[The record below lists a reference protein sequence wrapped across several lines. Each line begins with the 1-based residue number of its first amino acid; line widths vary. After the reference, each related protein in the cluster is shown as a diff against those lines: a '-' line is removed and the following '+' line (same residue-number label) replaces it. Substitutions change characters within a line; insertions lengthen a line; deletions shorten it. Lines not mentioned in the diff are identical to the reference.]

1 MCLLAGVFDGF
12 SRDRLTWMS
21 TRKQPLLRMCGLP
34 VGTQNLQELRRQ
46 HHEPILAAL
55 ALIHSD
61 DHPLAIDSAGIQ
73 PNSFRYTQ
81 ACSVTGGQNYAV
93 FPASNA
99 AEEMHDLLRAQ
110 NDGQFLRLP
119 GKGKHARERPFP
131 LECDLVEESK
141 CPDGDMD

>member
-46 HHEPILAAL
+46 HYVAILAAL
-55 ALIHSD
+55 ALVDPD
-61 DHPLAIDSAGIQ
+61 DHPLAIDCAGIQ

-81 ACSVTGGQNYAV
+81 ACSVTGGQDYAL
-93 FPASNA
+93 FSTSNA
-99 AEEMHDLLRAQ
+99 SEEVYDFLRAQ
-110 NDGQFLRLP
+110 NDGQFLRLL
-119 GKGKHARERPFP
+119 GKRKHIREGPFP
-131 LECDLVEESK
+131 LEGDLVEEAK
-141 CPDGDMD
+141 CRNGDVY